1 MSQTVRD
8 IVARI
13 EDPDTPVVW
22 LDPTTADAIWDGVPA
37 ALEQAGYAVIRLD
50 GAGAREGLEGLKLRA
65 SGAKPAKGWVVVYRE
80 PDEYRQGDEAG
91 FEDFLEGVEGEHE
104 RRMAS
109 EGRSFKLLVKD

>member
-1 MSQTVRD
+1 MSQKVSD

-13 EDPDTPVVW
+13 EDPETPVVW
-22 LDPTTADAIWDGVPA
+22 LDPTTADSIWEGVPA
-37 ALEQAGYAVIRLD
+37 ALEQAGYAVFRLD
-50 GAGAREGLEGLKLRA
+50 GAGAREGLEGLKQRA
-65 SGAKPAKGWVVVYRE
+65 AAFRPVKGWVVVYRE

-104 RRMAS
+104 RRMAA